1 MARFA
6 PILAC
11 LAAAL
16 LFGAATPLS
25 KSLLDQMGPVTLAG
39 LLYLGAALGVAP
51 LALRR
56 GSLPAVPSRAN
67 RLRLAVALLC
77 GGILAPVIFLY
88 GLQRTPAGSA
98 ALWLNLEVVATTLL
112 AGVLFREHLGARVL
126 FACGVV
132 AAGGALLVLPLEGGA
147 LGGAPWVALACL
159 CWGLDNNATAVI
171 DGFTPSQVTFTK
183 GLLAGAVNLAAGLSL
198 EGRISDWRSMLVPF
212 ALGAVSYG
220 LSLVLYIGAAQR
232 LGAARSQ
239 MLFATSPFWALLLS
253 WWALGEAVSAAQL
266 AAGGVMAAGIAL
278 MLTARHA
285 HAHRHGSAMHTHAH
299 RHDDAHHLHVHESLP
314 TSARHTHAHTHEP
327 LAHEHPHEPDLHHRH
342 EH

>member
-16 LFGAATPLS
+16 LFGAATPFS
-25 KSLLDQMGPVTLAG
+25 KSLLAQIGPVTLAG

-56 GSLPAVPSRAN
+56 GSAPTAPSRAN
-67 RLRLAVALLC
+67 LLRLGVALLC
-77 GGILAPVIFLY
+77 GGILAPVFFLY
-88 GLQRTPAGSA
+88 GLQRSPAGSV

-112 AGVLFREHLGARVL
+112 AGLLFREHLGARVL

-132 AAGGALLVLPLEGGA
+132 AAGGALLALPLKGGT
-147 LGGAPWVALACL
+147 LSGAPWVALACL
-159 CWGLDNNATAVI
+159 CWGLDNNATAMI

-183 GLLAGAVNLAAGLSL
+183 GLAAGAVNLAAGLSL
-198 EGRISDWRSMLVPF
+198 EGRIAGWDSVIFPL
-212 ALGAVSYG
+212 ALGAISYG
-220 LSLVLYIGAAQR
+220 LSLVFYIGAAQR

-239 MLFATSPFWALLLS
+239 MLFAMSPFWGLLLS
-253 WWALGEAVSAAQL
+253 WWMLGESVSATQL
-266 AAGGVMAAGIAL
+266 AAGGAMAAGIAI
-278 MLTARHA
+278 MLAARHG
-285 HAHRHGSAMHTHAH
+285 HAHRHGAGEHTHAH
-299 RHDDAHHLHVHESLP
+299 RHDDTHHLHVHESLP
-314 TSARHTHAHTHEP
+314 DSVQHTHAHAHEP